1 MINWFKLTP
10 AQWKVLASAL
20 SNIGQGVILFS
31 FAAIFVPEA
40 VSLSNNFPKQFGIE
54 TLIGGLI
61 LLLCAII
68 MSREKK

>member
-1 MINWFKLTP
+1 MIKWFKLTKD
-10 AQWKVLASAL
+10 QWKILASAL

-31 FAAIFVPEA
+31 FAAIFVPEV
-40 VSLSNNFPKQFGIE
+40 VSLSNNFPKQSGIE
-54 TLIGGLI
+54 TLMGGLI